1 MGPFAKNY
9 IVRGFGLS
17 MARTKSICIALL
29 MLTSILTGCIGT
41 DEPDVETNP
50 QIEDPTELSKWT
62 AHYAVDLSDLPAC
75 NTDSIG
81 LLYYVAD
88 INAFQTCQTNGWN
101 LIDITGTNG
110 LDGVNGSNGIDGV
123 DGQNGQNGTD
133 GVDGIST
140 LVHTN
145 PESAG
150 SICTEGGIRLDI
162 GADNDRDGT
171 LSQVEIITTSYIC
184 HGQSGQSGAM
194 PQLITTQSTPSL
206 VECSEGGSI
215 ISTGLDDGSGAGIA
229 MNGVLEENEIS
240 QSTTIC
246 QNLFFSPVKEFG
258 FGSDDGIH
266 PSSRVIQDN
275 GFLYFTVGG
284 TSAQSSR
291 SIWRTDG
298 TTSGT
303 SFVVGGLSIGNCKK
317 IGDLLFYGKDG
328 PALYNT
334 LYVYN
339 LSSNQERVLKES
351 SGGIALQSSWH
362 GTLGNLFVFYGLEST
377 NPDTLFVSDGTDSGT
392 LSISDIQLQPAQD
405 YAVLGNM
412 LYFIGEESG
421 SYELYKT
428 DGTAAGVSQ
437 VSNINPSGNANVR
450 SLSVIGNEIWFSADD
465 GTNGQELWKTDGT
478 ISGTSMVSNIKPG
491 GSGSAPDGMVSFNGN
506 VYFSAT
512 HTTTGNELWMSDGT
526 SAGTSLVKDIYPGNY
541 PNDSYPLSLVVIN
554 GLLFFGANDGVSG
567 YELWSSD
574 GTNTGTILHHEFGL
588 GMYGGY
594 IREITELNG
603 KTCLLVENV
612 ETGLELYC
620 EQIITTFDFN

>member
-1 MGPFAKNY
+1 MKR
-9 IVRGFGLS
+9 IEHLLLCSLLVISSLS
-17 MARTKSICIALL
+17 
-29 MLTSILTGCIGT
+29 GCFGT

-50 QIEDPTELSKWT
+50 QEVDSTELSKWT
-62 AHYAVDLSDLPAC
+62 TYYAVNLSDLPAC

-88 INAFQTCQTNGWN
+88 INAFQTCKTNGWN

-110 LDGVNGSNGIDGV
+110 LDGVDGSNGIDGVDGV

-171 LSQVEIITTSYIC
+171 LSQVEITTTSYIC

-246 QNLFFSPVKEFG
+246 QNLIFSPVKEFG
-258 FGSDDGIH
+258 FGTENGIRAG
-266 PSSRVIQDN
+266 SRIVQEN

-284 TSAQSSR
+284 TSTESSR

-298 TTSGT
+298 TTTGT
-303 SFVVGGLSIGNCKK
+303 SFVVGGLSMENCEK
-317 IGDLLFYGKDG
+317 IGDLLFYAKSG
-328 PALYNT
+328 PSFWNSV
-334 LYVYN
+334 YVYN
-339 LSSNQERVLKES
+339 LSSNQERVLKEA
-351 SGGIALQSSWH
+351 SGGIALQSSLH
-362 GTLGNLFVFYGLEST
+362 GTLGNLFVFYGAESN
-377 NPDTLFVSDGTDSGT
+377 NPNNLFFSDGTDSGT
-392 LSISDIQLQPAQD
+392 LSIDSFQPNQYQD

-412 LYFIGEESG
+412 LYFVAEESG
-421 SYELYKT
+421 SFELYKT
-428 DGTAAGVSQ
+428 DGTSAGATQ
-437 VSNINPSGNANVR
+437 VSNINPSGDANVR

-478 ISGTSMVSNIKPG
+478 TAGTSMVSNINTG
-491 GSGSAPDGMVSFNGN
+491 GVDSNPDGMVSFNGN

-512 HTTTGNELWMSDGT
+512 HSATGTELWMSDGT
-526 SAGTSLVKDIYPGNY
+526 SAGTSLVKDIYTGNY
-541 PNDSYPLSLVVIN
+541 PNSSYPHSLIVIN
-554 GLLFFGANDGVSG
+554 GSLFFGANDGVSG

-574 GTNTGTILHHEFGL
+574 GTGSGTILHHEFGL

-603 KTCLLVENV
+603 KTCLLVESF
-612 ETGLELYC
+612 ETGNELYC

>member
-1 MGPFAKNY
+1 MKAILGTMKR
-9 IVRGFGLS
+9 IE
-17 MARTKSICIALL
+17 ALL
-29 MLTSILTGCIGT
+29 LCSLLVFSSLSGCIGS
-41 DEPDVETNP
+41 DESDEQTNP
-50 QIEDPTELSKWT
+50 QEEEPTELFKWT
-62 AHYAVDLSDLPAC
+62 TYYAVDLSSLPAC

-88 INAFQTCQTNGWN
+88 INAFQTCQTIGWN

-123 DGQNGQNGTD
+123 NGQNGQNGTD

-171 LSQVEIITTSYIC
+171 LSQVEITTTSYIC
-184 HGQSGQSGAM
+184 HGQSSQSGAM

-206 VECSEGGSI
+206 AECSEGGSI
-215 ISTGLDDGSGAGIA
+215 ISTGLDDGTGAGIA
-229 MNGVLEENEIS
+229 MNGILEENEIS

-246 QNLFFSPVKEFG
+246 QNLIFSPVKEFG

-266 PSSRVIQDN
+266 PSSRVIQEN

-284 TSAQSSR
+284 TSTQSSR

-298 TTSGT
+298 TTNGT

-317 IGDLLFYGKDG
+317 IGDLLFYGKY
-328 PALYNT
+328 ALSSTN
-334 LYVYN
+334 LLHVYN
-339 LSSNQERVLKES
+339 LSSNQEIVLKEA
-351 SGGIALQSSWH
+351 SGGIQLQSSWH
-362 GTLGNLFVFYGLEST
+362 GTLGNLFVFYGLESF
-377 NPDTLFVSDGTDSGT
+377 NSDTLFVSDGTDSGT
-392 LSISDIQLQPAQD
+392 LSISDIQPQPAQD
-405 YAVLGNM
+405 YVVLGNM
-412 LYFIGEESG
+412 LYFVGIESG
-421 SYELYKT
+421 AYELYKT
-428 DGTAAGVSQ
+428 DGTSAGATQ

-478 ISGTSMVSNIKPG
+478 TAGTSMVSNINNA
-491 GSGSAPDGMVSFNGN
+491 GSDSNPVGMVLFNGKI
-506 VYFSAT
+506 YFSAT
-512 HTTTGNELWMSDGT
+512 HSTTGNELWVSDGT
-526 SAGTSLVKDIYPGNY
+526 SSGTSLVKDIYPGNY
-541 PNDSYPLSLVVIN
+541 PNNSDPFSLVVIN
-554 GLLFFGANDGVSG
+554 GSLFFGADDGVSG

-574 GTNTGTILHHEFGL
+574 GTSSGTILHHEFGL

-594 IREITELNG
+594 IREINELNG
-603 KTCLLVENV
+603 KICLLVESF
-612 ETGLELYC
+612 ETGYELHC
-620 EQIITTFDFN
+620 EQVITTFDFN

>member
-1 MGPFAKNY
+1 MKRIKPLLLCSLL
-9 IVRGFGLS
+9 VLS
-17 MARTKSICIALL
+17 SL
-29 MLTSILTGCIGT
+29 SGCIGT
-41 DEPDVETNP
+41 DEPDVESNP
-50 QIEDPTELSKWT
+50 QKEDSTELSKWT
-62 AHYAVDLSDLPAC
+62 TYYAVDLSDLPAC

-123 DGQNGQNGTD
+123 DGVDGIDGQNGQN

-150 SICTEGGIRLDI
+150 SICTDGGIRLDI

-171 LSQVEIITTSYIC
+171 LSQIEITTTSYIC

-194 PQLITTQSTPSL
+194 PQSITTQSTPSL

-215 ISTGLDDGSGAGIA
+215 ISTGLDDGTGAGIA
-229 MNGVLEENEIS
+229 MNGVLEENEIT

-246 QNLFFSPVKEFG
+246 QNLIFSPVKEFG
-258 FGSDDGIH
+258 FGTENGIRAG
-266 PSSRVIQDN
+266 SQIIQDN

-284 TSAQSSR
+284 AGTAQSSR

-298 TTSGT
+298 TTTGT
-303 SFVVGGLSIGNCKK
+303 SFVVGGLSMENCKK
-317 IGDLLFYGKDG
+317 IGDLLFYAKSGSSTH
-328 PALYNT
+328 L

-339 LSSNQERVLKES
+339 LSSNQEIMLKES
-351 SGGIALQSSWH
+351 SGGIALQSTWH
-362 GTLGNLFVFYGLEST
+362 GTLGNLFVFHGGESG
-377 NPDTLFVSDGTDSGT
+377 NPDRLFVSDGTDSGT
-392 LSISDIQLQPAQD
+392 LSISDIEPLPYQD

-412 LYFIGEESG
+412 LYFAGIESG

-437 VSNINPSGNANVR
+437 VSNINPGGNANVR

-478 ISGTSMVSNIKPG
+478 ISGTSMISNINTG
-491 GSGSAPDGMVSFNGN
+491 SSGSAPDGMVSFNGN

-526 SAGTSLVKDIYPGNY
+526 SAGTSLVKDIYSGNY
-541 PNDSYPLSLVVIN
+541 PNDSYPSSLVVIN
-554 GLLFFGANDGVSG
+554 GLLFFGANDGVNG

-574 GTNTGTILHHEFGL
+574 GTGSGTILHHEFGL

-594 IREITELNG
+594 IREINELNG
-603 KTCLLVENV
+603 KICLLVENY
-612 ETGLELYC
+612 ETGYELYC

>member
-1 MGPFAKNY
+1 MKR
-9 IVRGFGLS
+9 IESLLLCSLLVLS
-17 MARTKSICIALL
+17 SL
-29 MLTSILTGCIGT
+29 SGCIGT

-50 QIEDPTELSKWT
+50 QQEDPTELSKWT
-62 AHYAVDLSDLPAC
+62 TYYAVDLSDLPAC

-171 LSQVEIITTSYIC
+171 LSQVEITTTSYIC

-246 QNLFFSPVKEFG
+246 QNLIFSPVKEFG
-258 FGSDDGIH
+258 FGSEDGIRAG
-266 PSSRVIQDN
+266 SRIIQEN

-298 TTSGT
+298 TTTGT
-303 SFVVGGLSIGNCKK
+303 SFVVGGLSMENCEK
-317 IGDLLFYGKDG
+317 IGDLLFYAKSG
-328 PALYNT
+328 PSFASLH
-334 LYVYN
+334 VYN

-351 SGGIALQSSWH
+351 SGGIALQSTWH
-362 GTLGNLFVFYGLEST
+362 GTLGNLFVFYGAESG

-392 LSISDIQLQPAQD
+392 LSISDINLQPSQD
-405 YAVLGNM
+405 YAVLGNI
-412 LYFIGEESG
+412 LYFVGAESG

-437 VSNINPSGNANVR
+437 VSNIYPGGNANVR

-478 ISGTSMVSNIKPG
+478 ISGTSMVSNINTG
-491 GSGSAPDGMVSFNGN
+491 SSGSAPDGMVSFNGN

-512 HTTTGNELWMSDGT
+512 HDTTGNELWMSDGT
-526 SAGTSLVKDIYPGNY
+526 SAGTSLVKDIYPGYY
-541 PNDSYPLSLVVIN
+541 PNNSYPLSLIVIN
-554 GLLFFGANDGVSG
+554 GSLFFGADDGVSG

-574 GTNTGTILHHEFGL
+574 GTGSGTILHHEFGL

-594 IREITELNG
+594 IREINELNG
-603 KTCLLVENV
+603 KICLLVESF
-612 ETGLELYC
+612 ETGYELYC